1 MGELIAEVWRRAV
14 AVQPV
19 PPPAV
24 VALTAVLA
32 VLAVLSP
39 RLWRFTR
46 LLVTITHEG
55 GHAVVAFA
63 SGRRLRGIHL
73 RSDTSG
79 VTVSSGRPR
88 GLGMIATLAA
98 GYLAPA
104 VVGLAAVGLLVSG
117 HSVGLLWLVVVL
129 LAAMLLQIRNVY
141 GFVVLV
147 LAGGA
152 MVGVSLR
159 LDPVW
164 QSALAYLLTWLLLV
178 AAPKPV
184 LELIGQHRRGRGQG
198 SDADQLARLT
208 RVPALLWAA
217 GFLLLD
223 LTGLALGAVLL
234 LPALAR
240 LGGQLVAALRTT

>member
-1 MGELIAEVWRRAV
+1 MSELVGEVWRRAL
-14 AVQPV
+14 AVQPA
-19 PPPAV
+19 PPPSV
-24 VALTAVLA
+24 VGLTALLA
-32 VLAVLSP
+32 LLAVLSP
-39 RLWRFTR
+39 RAWRVTR

-55 GHAVVAFA
+55 GHALAAVV
-63 SGRRLRGIHL
+63 SGRRLGGIRL

-88 GLGMIATLAA
+88 GPGMVATLAA

-104 VVGLAAVGLLVSG
+104 VVGLAAVGLLIAG
-117 HSVGLLWLVVVL
+117 HSVGLLWLVAGL
-129 LAAMLLQIRNVY
+129 LAAMLLQIRNAY

-147 LAGGA
+147 LAGA
-152 MVGVSLR
+152 ALVLVSLR
-159 LDPVW
+159 LDAVV

-184 LELIGQHRRGRGQG
+184 LELIALHRRGGGQG

-223 LTGLALGAVLL
+223 LAGLALGSVLL
-234 LPALAR
+234 LPALGR
-240 LGGQLVAALRTT
+240 LAGQLFAALPAA